1 MHMMLTGDRKMVV
14 SLLILYFSICP
25 EKVKRPSNFVDFY
38 SYAFR
43 YCLTGI
49 MILWGTMLF
58 NLETWF
64 LFFRY
69 FNFIFLHFNHLS
81 FILSEE
87 KQKSIDIESICEL
100 LDLVLG
106 SQFRVQVDLFVEYLK
121 VSGCLY
127 GFLLS
132 CFFFIVVLSFY
143 FFFIFSWLELFKYVI
158 FNCHSW

>member
-1 MHMMLTGDRKMVV
+1 MMLTGDRKMVV

-143 FFFIFSWLELFKYVI
+143 FFFYFFMIRIVQVCYF
-158 FNCHSW
+158 

>member
-1 MHMMLTGDRKMVV
+1 LKWLPFWRFAGVTV
-14 SLLILYFSICP
+14 SLLIFYFSICP

-49 MILWGTMLF
+49 MILWGTKF

-64 LFFRY
+64 LFFPY
-69 FNFIFLHFNHLS
+69 IFLHFEPS
-81 FILSEE
+81 VFILSEE

-132 CFFFIVVLSFY
+132 CFCLFVFL
-143 FFFIFSWLELFKYVI
+143 WLELF
-158 FNCHSW
+158 